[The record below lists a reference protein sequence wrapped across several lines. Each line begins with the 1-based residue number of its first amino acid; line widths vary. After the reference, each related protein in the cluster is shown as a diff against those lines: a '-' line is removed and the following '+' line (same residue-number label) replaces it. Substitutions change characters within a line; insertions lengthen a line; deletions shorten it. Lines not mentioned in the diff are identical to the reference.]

1 MTMHTGS
8 DVSKIETRG
17 LCPELYLPHADI
29 YAEQLRSKYK
39 RRFCGAGEGGSL
51 SLLIFA
57 RKGGVSDF
65 VISG

>member
-8 DVSKIETRG
+8 DVSKIVTRG
-17 LCPELYLPHADI
+17 LCPELYLPHAGI
-29 YAEQLRSKYK
+29 YAELLRSKYK
-39 RRFCGAGEGGSL
+39 GFCGAGEGGSL

>member
-1 MTMHTGS
+1 MQNNS
-8 DVSKIETRG
+8 DQNINEG
-17 LCPELYLPHADI
+17 
-29 YAEQLRSKYK
+29 
-39 RRFCGAGEGGSL
+39 FCGAGEGGSL